1 MCSSSIDVSYFEKF
15 DIQHMH
21 GKFPHAS
28 GYLIERL
35 GQANTAQRQLLRY
48 YERRHLKFVNMRNWH
63 LPELIAPKKSRLT
76 VRESL
81 S

>member
-35 GQANTAQRQLLRY
+35 GQANTAETAFAVLR
-48 YERRHLKFVNMRNWH
+48 K
-63 LPELIAPKKSRLT
+63 APP
-76 VRESL
+76 
-81 S
+81 